1 MENVRETFKEVA
13 AAILPVTIIV
23 LIIQIALI
31 RLPLESILQFL
42 IGALFVCLGF
52 FLFLLGVNAGLLPV
66 GELIGRTLP
75 KTKKPVLI
83 ILTGFFLGFAA
94 TVAEP
99 DLRVLARQIDQVSGG
114 DIGSELLVLTVSLG
128 LAIFVSLA
136 LIRILFS
143 IPIHAMM
150 VGSYAAVF
158 LLSLFVPEE
167 FLPIAFDAGGVT
179 TGPMAVPFVLA
190 LGIGSAS
197 SLSKNSARSGEGFG
211 LIGLASVVPIL
222 AIMILGVLYR

>member
-13 AAILPVTIIV
+13 AAILPVTIVV

-42 IGALFVCLGF
+42 IGALFVSIGF

-66 GELIGRTLP
+66 GELIGKTLP

-83 ILTGFFLGFAA
+83 VLTGFFLGFSA

-99 DLRVLARQIDQVSGG
+99 DLRVLARQIDLVSGG
-114 DIGSELLVLTVSLG
+114 EIPSGILVFTVSLG
-128 LAIFVSLA
+128 LAIFVALA
-136 LIRILFS
+136 LIRIIFS

-150 VGSYAAVF
+150 IGSYSLIF
-158 LLSLFVPEE
+158 LLSIFVPED
-167 FLPIAFDAGGVT
+167 FMPIAFDAGGVT

-190 LGIGSAS
+190 LGIGIAS
-197 SLSKNSARSGEGFG
+197 SLRKNSTRSGEGFG
-211 LIGLASVVPIL
+211 LIGLASVGPIF
-222 AIMILGVLYR
+222 AIMILGVLFR